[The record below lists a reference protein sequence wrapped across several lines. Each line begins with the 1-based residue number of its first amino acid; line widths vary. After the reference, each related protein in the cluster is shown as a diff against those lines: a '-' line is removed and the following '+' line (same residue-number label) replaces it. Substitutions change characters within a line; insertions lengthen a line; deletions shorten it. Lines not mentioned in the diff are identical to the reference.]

1 LSSLEENAL
10 FSNLVWCNPPHGF
23 FRASASGSWGRTVKA
38 TRAEFVVSAAAPA
51 QFPRDGLPE
60 IAFAGRSNVGKSSLL
75 NRLVGRKG
83 LALTS
88 KTPGRTRLLN
98 FFRINDEAYFV
109 DLPGYGYAAA
119 PKSLRETWGGLVE
132 GYLRGRAELRGV
144 VFLLDIR
151 HEPTG
156 RDLEMRGLLDETR
169 LPWIPV
175 LTKADKVGRN
185 ERGRLMAQIA
195 HRLSLADPGPAIPF
209 SAVTG
214 EGTRELWSAIAE
226 RLRAPAC

>member
-1 LSSLEENAL
+1 MKH
-10 FSNLVWCNPPHGF
+10 VQ
-23 FRASASGSWGRTVKA
+23 
-38 TRAEFVVSAAAPA
+38 AEFVVSAAGSG

-75 NRLVGRKG
+75 NRLVGRRG

-98 FFRINDEAYFV
+98 FFRIDGEAYFV

-132 GYLRGRAELRGV
+132 GYLRTRPQLRGV
-144 VFLLDIR
+144 IFLLDMR
-151 HEPTG
+151 HAPTA
-156 RDLEMRGLLDETR
+156 RDLEMRGLLDEAG

-175 LTKADKVGRN
+175 LTKADKLSRN
-185 ERGRLMAQIA
+185 ERARQIGRIAQA
-195 HRLSLADPGPAIPF
+195 LALPDRASAIPF

-214 EGTRELWSAIAE
+214 EGAREIWAAIGE
-226 RLRAPAC
+226 RLRGPERTP